1 MLFFVDVK
9 RGEVHMRISNN
20 PYQEYQNNS
29 VETANQQEL
38 IIMLYEGAIRFL
50 ENSITYLDSYKTY
63 DKANTQILKAQDI
76 VTELMV
82 SLDMEKGGEI
92 AQNLMNLYVFMKKLL
107 IEGNME
113 KNSKKILLVIGYLQD
128 LLDAWKQIDKH
139 ATTAPSYKDGF
150 AIQG

>member
-1 MLFFVDVK
+1 
-9 RGEVHMRISNN
+9 MRISNN
-20 PYQEYQNNS
+20 PYKEYQNNS
-29 VETANQQEL
+29 VETADQQQL

-50 ENSITYLDSYKTY
+50 EESITYLDSYKTY

-82 SLDMEKGGEI
+82 SLDMEQGGEI

-107 IEGNME
+107 IEANME
-113 KNSKKILLVIGYLQD
+113 KNSKKIYLVMGYLQD
-128 LLDAWKQIDKH
+128 LLDAWKQIDKST
-139 ATTAPSYKDGF
+139 ATSSSYSGDGF